1 MSAQALAR
9 AMNGT
14 DEDTE
19 TPLVRSGVPA
29 ADCRVIKV
37 LLMSVEDIGLDD
49 SVRSS
54 ICRLRDFEGTIG
66 AFAISDYRKHIR
78 RGGKSHGRAQMEAV
92 SRRHVRGLFPGD
104 FGALVRQERYSV
116 PL

>member
-9 AMNGT
+9 TMNGT

-37 LLMSVEDIGLDD
+37 LLMSVEDIDLDD

-78 RGGKSHGRAQMEAV
+78 RGGKSHG
-92 SRRHVRGLFPGD
+92 
-104 FGALVRQERYSV
+104 
-116 PL
+116 